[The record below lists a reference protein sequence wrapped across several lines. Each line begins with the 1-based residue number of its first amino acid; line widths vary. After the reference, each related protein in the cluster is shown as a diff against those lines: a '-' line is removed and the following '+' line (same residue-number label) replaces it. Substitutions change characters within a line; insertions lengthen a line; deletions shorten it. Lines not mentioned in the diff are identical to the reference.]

1 MLFSNFKS
9 ILFKIEYLTC
19 LLLKINVSLRRHKD
33 GRQYN
38 FQRDKAEFRAQWKK
52 LRELGG
58 IKHSDIVGK
67 NKKKRRKDSQGQP
80 KAYGTSWVL
89 SQFDS

>member
-9 ILFKIEYLTC
+9 ILFNIEYLTC

-38 FQRDKAEFRAQWKK
+38 FQKDKVEFRAQWKK
-52 LRELGG
+52 LGELRG

-67 NKKKRRKDSQGQP
+67 NKNKEGKIH
-80 KAYGTSWVL
+80 KATKSIWYVSSSISL
-89 SQFDS
+89 